1 MRELMHTFLAFFSR
15 AVLSCW
21 SRQVVDQFSPWKGLD
36 WGFMGGPILAPKIHC
51 TNQDQCQEYLP
62 RLPSWGGQVSL
73 VSLVSL
79 VPAALD
85 GPTFVCLKSTTFT
98 CLTASSLRQPIWSAY
113 EWSTMRCLNGG
124 LNLLVGDQYP
134 TIQWATIHII
144 KPCRSTIAQQQ
155 YLLAAMT
162 FTILCFQES
171 LLPMRIT
178 VLGHHGCQY
187 DSCIHEEWVIQ
198 VV

>member
-1 MRELMHTFLAFFSR
+1 MINAGINAYIPCLFFQGSFELLKPPGGRPIFPM
-15 AVLSCW
+15 
-21 SRQVVDQFSPWKGLD
+21 KGLD
-36 WGFMGGPILAPKIHC
+36 WGSMGAPILAPKIHC

-62 RLPSWGGQVSL
+62 RLPSWGGQ

-124 LNLLVGDQYP
+124 LNWLVGDQYP

-162 FTILCFQES
+162 FTILRFQES